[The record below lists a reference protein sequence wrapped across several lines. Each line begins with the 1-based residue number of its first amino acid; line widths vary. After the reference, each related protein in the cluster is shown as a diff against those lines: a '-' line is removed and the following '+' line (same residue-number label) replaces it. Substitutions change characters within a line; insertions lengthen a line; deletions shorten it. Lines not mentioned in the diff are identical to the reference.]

1 MRKSTPSGISS
12 VDSITITI
20 KLFAHF
26 RNGRFK
32 EEKYELPPSTDCRTV
47 ILSLGFRLGEMGIVM
62 VNGEHA
68 SLDQLL
74 QEGNTLALF
83 PLVGGG

>member
-1 MRKSTPSGISS
+1 MLVT
-12 VDSITITI
+12 V

-32 EEKYELPPSTDCRTV
+32 EAEMTFPAGADCLHV
-47 ILSLGFRLGEMGIVM
+47 LVSLGFPPREMGIMM
-62 VNGEHA
+62 VNGQHA
-68 SLDQLL
+68 QLTRPL
-74 QEGNTLALF
+74 EDGDTLALF

>member
-1 MRKSTPSGISS
+1 MA
-12 VDSITITI
+12 SITVTI

-32 EEKYELPPSTDCRTV
+32 EAEHQFDPGVDCRQV
-47 ILSLGFRLGEMGIVM
+47 ILGLGFGLGEMGIVM
-62 VNGEHA
+62 VNGQHA
-68 SLDQLL
+68 PLDYQLN
-74 QEGNTLALF
+74 ERDTLALF

>member
-1 MRKSTPSGISS
+1 

-20 KLFAHF
+20 KLFAQF

-32 EEKYELPPSTDCRTV
+32 EAKQQVPQGTDCQTV

-68 SLDQLL
+68 SLDQQLN
-74 QEGNTLALF
+74 EGNTLALF

>member
-1 MRKSTPSGISS
+1 MN
-12 VDSITITI
+12 ITV

-32 EEKYELPPSTDCRTV
+32 DAERHYPGGTDCRKV
-47 ILSLGFRLGEMGIVM
+47 ILALGFRLGEMGIVM
-62 VNGEHA
+62 VNGQHA
-68 SLDQLL
+68 KVDQELRDSDI
-74 QEGNTLALF
+74 LALF

>member
-1 MRKSTPSGISS
+1 MIVT
-12 VDSITITI
+12 V

-32 EEKYELPPSTDCRTV
+32 EAEKAFPEGVDCLHV
-47 ILSLGFRLGEMGIVM
+47 IQSLDFTARDMGIVM
-62 VNGEHA
+62 VNGLHA
-68 SLDQLL
+68 ALDRPL
-74 QEGNTLALF
+74 EDRDILALF

>member
-1 MRKSTPSGISS
+1 VER
-12 VDSITITI
+12 ITVTI

-32 EEKYELPPSTDCRTV
+32 EAEQQFDSGVDCRQV
-47 ILSLGFRLGEMGIVM
+47 ILGLGFHLGEMGIVM
-62 VNGEHA
+62 VNGQHA
-68 SLDQLL
+68 PLDYQLH
-74 QEGNTLALF
+74 ERDTLALF